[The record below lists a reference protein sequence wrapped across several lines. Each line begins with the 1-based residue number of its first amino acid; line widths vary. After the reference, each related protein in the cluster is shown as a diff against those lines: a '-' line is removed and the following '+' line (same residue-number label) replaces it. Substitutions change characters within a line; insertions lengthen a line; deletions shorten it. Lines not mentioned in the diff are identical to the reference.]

1 MMKSVSRVLRRCPP
15 HDKIMPQ
22 LSCKENHRFMAQ
34 TKHKEMD
41 MLHGGLAGQ
50 AHSYSRCSFALQ
62 LGVAGVPIATVISN
76 VLSAGMV
83 LTHLARRNDDFALQL
98 RQHPTGISYRVFFY
112 V

>member
-1 MMKSVSRVLRRCPP
+1 MMKSVSRVLHRCPP

-34 TKHKEMD
+34 TKHK
-41 MLHGGLAGQ
+41 GGLADKLIL
-50 AHSYSRCSFALQ
+50 FALQ

-76 VLSAGMV
+76 MLSAGMV

>member
-1 MMKSVSRVLRRCPP
+1 
-15 HDKIMPQ
+15 
-22 LSCKENHRFMAQ
+22 MAQ
-34 TKHKEMD
+34 TKHK
-41 MLHGGLAGQ
+41 GGLADKLIL
-50 AHSYSRCSFALQ
+50 FALQ

-83 LTHLARRNDDFALQL
+83 LTHLARRNDDFVLQL

>member
-1 MMKSVSRVLRRCPP
+1 MMKSVPRVVRRCPP
-15 HDKIMPQ
+15 HDTIMPQ

-34 TKHKEMD
+34 TKHK
-41 MLHGGLAGQ
+41 GGLADKLIL
-50 AHSYSRCSFALQ
+50 FALQ

>member
-15 HDKIMPQ
+15 HDKIMLQP
-22 LSCKENHRFMAQ
+22 SCKENHRFMAQ
-34 TKHKEMD
+34 TKHK
-41 MLHGGLAGQ
+41 GGLADKLIL
-50 AHSYSRCSFALQ
+50 FALQ

>member
-1 MMKSVSRVLRRCPP
+1 MMKSVPRVLRRCPP

-34 TKHKEMD
+34 TKHK
-41 MLHGGLAGQ
+41 GGLADKLIL
-50 AHSYSRCSFALQ
+50 FALQ
-62 LGVAGVPIATVISN
+62 LGVAGVPIATVIPTM
-76 VLSAGMV
+76 LSAGMV
-83 LTHLARRNDDFALQL
+83 LTHLARRNDAFALQL

>member
-34 TKHKEMD
+34 TKHK
-41 MLHGGLAGQ
+41 GGLADKLIL
-50 AHSYSRCSFALQ
+50 FALQ

-83 LTHLARRNDDFALQL
+83 LTHLARRNVDFALQL

>member
-1 MMKSVSRVLRRCPP
+1 MMKSVPRVLRRCPP
-15 HDKIMPQ
+15 HDKIMLQP
-22 LSCKENHRFMAQ
+22 SCKENHRFMAQ
-34 TKHKEMD
+34 TKHK
-41 MLHGGLAGQ
+41 GGLADKLIL
-50 AHSYSRCSFALQ
+50 FALQ

-83 LTHLARRNDDFALQL
+83 LTHLARLNDDFALQL

>member
-1 MMKSVSRVLRRCPP
+1 MMKSVPRVLRRCPP

-34 TKHKEMD
+34 TKHK
-41 MLHGGLAGQ
+41 GGLADKLIL
-50 AHSYSRCSFALQ
+50 FALQ

-76 VLSAGMV
+76 MLSSGMV
-83 LTHLARRNDDFALQL
+83 LFHLARRNDDFALQL

>member
-1 MMKSVSRVLRRCPP
+1 
-15 HDKIMPQ
+15 
-22 LSCKENHRFMAQ
+22 MAQ

-41 MLHGGLAGQ
+41 MLHGGLADKLIL
-50 AHSYSRCSFALQ
+50 FALQ

>member
-1 MMKSVSRVLRRCPP
+1 MMKSVPHVLRHCPP
-15 HDKIMPQ
+15 HDTIMPQ

-34 TKHKEMD
+34 TKHK
-41 MLHGGLAGQ
+41 GGLADKLIL
-50 AHSYSRCSFALQ
+50 FALQ

>member
-1 MMKSVSRVLRRCPP
+1 MMKSVSRVLLRCPP

-34 TKHKEMD
+34 TKHK
-41 MLHGGLAGQ
+41 GGLADKLIL
-50 AHSYSRCSFALQ
+50 FALQ

>member
-1 MMKSVSRVLRRCPP
+1 MNVILNLFLV
-15 HDKIMPQ
+15 I
-22 LSCKENHRFMAQ
+22 
-34 TKHKEMD
+34 
-41 MLHGGLAGQ
+41 
-50 AHSYSRCSFALQ
+50 ALQ

>member
-1 MMKSVSRVLRRCPP
+1 MMKSVPRVLRRCP
-15 HDKIMPQ
+15 PQ

-34 TKHKEMD
+34 TKHK
-41 MLHGGLAGQ
+41 GGLADKLIL
-50 AHSYSRCSFALQ
+50 FALQ

-76 VLSAGMV
+76 MLSAGMV

>member
-1 MMKSVSRVLRRCPP
+1 MMKSVSRVLRHCPP
-15 HDKIMPQ
+15 HDKIMLQP
-22 LSCKENHRFMAQ
+22 SCKENHRFMAQ
-34 TKHKEMD
+34 TKHK
-41 MLHGGLAGQ
+41 GGLADKLIL
-50 AHSYSRCSFALQ
+50 FALQ

>member
-1 MMKSVSRVLRRCPP
+1 MMKSVSRVLHRCPP

-22 LSCKENHRFMAQ
+22 LSCEENHRFMAQ
-34 TKHKEMD
+34 TKHK
-41 MLHGGLAGQ
+41 GGLADKLIL
-50 AHSYSRCSFALQ
+50 FALQ

>member
-1 MMKSVSRVLRRCPP
+1 
-15 HDKIMPQ
+15 
-22 LSCKENHRFMAQ
+22 MAQ
-34 TKHKEMD
+34 TKHK
-41 MLHGGLAGQ
+41 GGLADKLIL
-50 AHSYSRCSFALQ
+50 FTLQ

-83 LTHLARRNDDFALQL
+83 LTHLARQNDDFALQL

>member
-1 MMKSVSRVLRRCPP
+1 MMKSVPRVLLRCPP

-34 TKHKEMD
+34 TKHK
-41 MLHGGLAGQ
+41 GGLADKLIL
-50 AHSYSRCSFALQ
+50 FALQ

>member
-1 MMKSVSRVLRRCPP
+1 MMKSVSRVLHRCPP

-34 TKHKEMD
+34 TKHK
-41 MLHGGLAGQ
+41 GGLADKLIL
-50 AHSYSRCSFALQ
+50 FALQ

>member
-1 MMKSVSRVLRRCPP
+1 MMKSVPRVLRRCPP

-34 TKHKEMD
+34 TKHK
-41 MLHGGLAGQ
+41 GGLADKLIL
-50 AHSYSRCSFALQ
+50 FALQ
-62 LGVAGVPIATVISN
+62 LGVPIATVISN

>member
-1 MMKSVSRVLRRCPP
+1 MMKSVLRVLRRCPP

-34 TKHKEMD
+34 TKHK
-41 MLHGGLAGQ
+41 GGLADKLIL
-50 AHSYSRCSFALQ
+50 FALQ

-83 LTHLARRNDDFALQL
+83 LTHLARLNDDFALQL

>member
-1 MMKSVSRVLRRCPP
+1 MMKSVSRVLRRCPS

-34 TKHKEMD
+34 TKHK
-41 MLHGGLAGQ
+41 GGLADKLIL
-50 AHSYSRCSFALQ
+50 FALQ

>member
-1 MMKSVSRVLRRCPP
+1 MMKSVPRVLRRCPP

-34 TKHKEMD
+34 TKHK
-41 MLHGGLAGQ
+41 GGLADKLIL
-50 AHSYSRCSFALQ
+50 FALP

-76 VLSAGMV
+76 VLSTGMV

>member
-1 MMKSVSRVLRRCPP
+1 MMKSVPRVLRRCPP

-34 TKHKEMD
+34 TKHK
-41 MLHGGLAGQ
+41 GGLADKLIL
-50 AHSYSRCSFALQ
+50 FALQ

-83 LTHLARRNDDFALQL
+83 LTHLARRNDDFALPL

>member
-1 MMKSVSRVLRRCPP
+1 MMKSVSRVLLRCPP

-34 TKHKEMD
+34 TKHK
-41 MLHGGLAGQ
+41 GGLADKLIL
-50 AHSYSRCSFALQ
+50 FALQ

-83 LTHLARRNDDFALQL
+83 LTHLAHRNDDFAFTIKTTPDRNILSGVFLCL
-98 RQHPTGISYRVFFY
+98 REILLRVRC
-112 V
+112 

>member
-1 MMKSVSRVLRRCPP
+1 MMKSVSRVLRRYPP

-34 TKHKEMD
+34 TKHK
-41 MLHGGLAGQ
+41 GGLADKLIL
-50 AHSYSRCSFALQ
+50 FALQ

-83 LTHLARRNDDFALQL
+83 PTHLARRNDDFALQL

>member
-1 MMKSVSRVLRRCPP
+1 MMKSVPHVLRRCPP

-34 TKHKEMD
+34 TKHK
-41 MLHGGLAGQ
+41 GGLADKLIL
-50 AHSYSRCSFALQ
+50 FALQ

>member
-1 MMKSVSRVLRRCPP
+1 MMKSISRVLHRCPP

-34 TKHKEMD
+34 TKHK
-41 MLHGGLAGQ
+41 GGLADKLIL
-50 AHSYSRCSFALQ
+50 FALQ

>member
-1 MMKSVSRVLRRCPP
+1 
-15 HDKIMPQ
+15 
-22 LSCKENHRFMAQ
+22 MAQ
-34 TKHKEMD
+34 TKHK
-41 MLHGGLAGQ
+41 GGLADKLIL
-50 AHSYSRCSFALQ
+50 FALQ
-62 LGVAGVPIATVISN
+62 LGVAGVPIATVISVISN

>member
-1 MMKSVSRVLRRCPP
+1 
-15 HDKIMPQ
+15 
-22 LSCKENHRFMAQ
+22 MAQ
-34 TKHKEMD
+34 TKHK
-41 MLHGGLAGQ
+41 GGLADKLIL
-50 AHSYSRCSFALQ
+50 FALQ

-83 LTHLARRNDDFALQL
+83 PTHLARRNDDFTLQL

>member
-1 MMKSVSRVLRRCPP
+1 MMKSVPRVLRRCPP
-15 HDKIMPQ
+15 HDTIMPQ

-34 TKHKEMD
+34 TKHK
-41 MLHGGLAGQ
+41 GGLADKLIL
-50 AHSYSRCSFALQ
+50 FALQ

>member
-1 MMKSVSRVLRRCPP
+1 MMKSASRVLLRCPP

-34 TKHKEMD
+34 TKHK
-41 MLHGGLAGQ
+41 GGLADKLIL
-50 AHSYSRCSFALQ
+50 FALQ

>member
-1 MMKSVSRVLRRCPP
+1 MMKSVSRVLLRCPP

-34 TKHKEMD
+34 TKHK
-41 MLHGGLAGQ
+41 GGLADKLIL
-50 AHSYSRCSFALQ
+50 FALQ

-83 LTHLARRNDDFALQL
+83 LTHLAHRNDDFAFTIKTTPDRNILSGVFLCL
-98 RQHPTGISYRVFFY
+98 REILSRVRC
-112 V
+112 

>member
-15 HDKIMPQ
+15 HDTIMPQ

-34 TKHKEMD
+34 TKHK
-41 MLHGGLAGQ
+41 GGLADKLIL
-50 AHSYSRCSFALQ
+50 FALQ

>member
-1 MMKSVSRVLRRCPP
+1 
-15 HDKIMPQ
+15 
-22 LSCKENHRFMAQ
+22 MAQ
-34 TKHKEMD
+34 TKHK
-41 MLHGGLAGQ
+41 GGLADKLIL
-50 AHSYSRCSFALQ
+50 FALQ

-83 LTHLARRNDDFALQL
+83 LTHLARRNDDFALPL

>member
-1 MMKSVSRVLRRCPP
+1 
-15 HDKIMPQ
+15 
-22 LSCKENHRFMAQ
+22 MAQ
-34 TKHKEMD
+34 TKHK
-41 MLHGGLAGQ
+41 GGLADKLNL
-50 AHSYSRCSFALQ
+50 FALQ

-76 VLSAGMV
+76 MLSAGMV